1 MFFFCSQCAVVDL
14 PCLSPF
20 HDVYVNN
27 VSSVARKGQPDNIHV
42 LYVSLFH
49 CRSNYTQICGSEGG
63 GGGLQIKV
71 VKYRWMFTAVLRR
84 PNSAAG
90 RRTFFFLTLI
100 QYASQPGL
108 NNSMHLNRWC
118 NTSKSTSVSMQN
130 HVCECRETMQIPVWT
145 LYRIN
150 VFIYMQNG
158 NIHI

>member
-1 MFFFCSQCAVVDL
+1 MFFFCSQCAVADL

-84 PNSAAG
+84 PIQCCWEAYL
-90 RRTFFFLTLI
+90 FLPDTDSI
-100 QYASQPGL
+100 RISTWTQQFDAS
-108 NNSMHLNRWC
+108 
-118 NTSKSTSVSMQN
+118 
-130 HVCECRETMQIPVWT
+130 
-145 LYRIN
+145 
-150 VFIYMQNG
+150 
-158 NIHI
+158 